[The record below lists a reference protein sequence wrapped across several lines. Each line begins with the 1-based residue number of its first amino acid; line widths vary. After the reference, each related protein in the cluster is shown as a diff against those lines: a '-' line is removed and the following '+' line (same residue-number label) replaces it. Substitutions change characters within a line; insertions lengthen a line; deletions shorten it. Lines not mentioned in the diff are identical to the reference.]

1 MADKKADSF
10 SERSKEFNEEVMK
23 LQRKLRIKLYA
34 ANVVIN
40 KENEVAPVVRI
51 GDADDEN
58 LIVKDV

>member
-10 SERSKEFNEEVMK
+10 PERSKKFNEDVMK
-23 LQRKLRIKLYA
+23 LQKKHNVTLYA
-34 ANVVIN
+34 ANVVVN

-51 GDADDEN
+51 GDGEDKN